1 MWIRGDETRRRALF
15 AWVLFAIP
23 AASTFG
29 HYLAPN
35 EDVFKGHDWGI
46 IGAFVLALVAFGLW
60 VPFQS
65 RYRWS
70 PFALLFLTLLAVAWI
85 YQLVRTQADGSTFN
99 ISASIVL
106 LALLLLTLKPLD
118 KRDLRTSLLV
128 LAYSLAV
135 ISIATLILGS
145 IGATPSGFAVSDG
158 GGSRIGVLE
167 AFGYPGRWGGPFGS
181 VNYAAPVGGLLV
193 VIGLTLRRTHRV
205 VLVTVGLLILVL
217 SQGRTALVA
226 VIAAALALALFGGRI
241 ERWKH
246 ARVIRVASGLLAV
259 LVLIL
264 YLITVDPTINGR
276 TTIWGN
282 FFSLFASD
290 PVSGIGSS
298 GVLQFVAEN
307 DGALGFVPHTH
318 AHSVLL
324 DGATRYG
331 VVFIALSLGI
341 YGIALVMSAR
351 ALNSVGSGPL
361 ALVIYVIV
369 AGLTETTYS
378 WMYWST
384 YSAVLTYAVLI
395 TAERKPSQRVIQK
408 EAGAVAQE

>member
-1 MWIRGDETRRRALF
+1 MWTRGDETSRRGQF
-15 AWVLFAIP
+15 AWILFAIP

-46 IGAFVLALVAFGLW
+46 ILAFVLALVAFGLW
-60 VPFQS
+60 IPFQS
-65 RYRWS
+65 RSRWS
-70 PFALLFLTLLAVAWI
+70 SLALLFITLLSLAWI
-85 YQLVRTQADGSTFN
+85 YQVLRTQADGSVFN

-106 LALLLLTLKPLD
+106 FALLLLALKPPE
-118 KRDLRTSLLV
+118 KRDLRLSLLV

-135 ISIATLILGS
+135 ISIASLILGS

-193 VIGLTLRRTHRV
+193 VIGLTLKSAHRV
-205 VLVTVGLLILVL
+205 VLMTVGLLILVL
-217 SQGRTALVA
+217 SQGRAALVA
-226 VIAAALALALFGGRI
+226 LIAAALALALFAERVRRSRFSRLITVAGGLS
-241 ERWKH
+241 
-246 ARVIRVASGLLAV
+246 VGLV
-259 LVLIL
+259 LVL
-264 YLITVDPTINGR
+264 YLSRVDPTINGR

-282 FFSLFASD
+282 FISLFATD
-290 PVSGIGSS
+290 PVVGVGSS

-307 DGALGFVPHTH
+307 DGTPGFVPHTH

-331 VVFIALSLGI
+331 VGFLLLSSGI
-341 YGIALVMSAR
+341 YGIALVMSVK
-351 ALNSVGSGPL
+351 ALRPVGPGPL
-361 ALVIYVIV
+361 ALVVYVIV

-378 WMYWST
+378 WIYWST
-384 YSAVLTYAVLI
+384 YAAVLTYAVLI
-395 TAERKPSQRVIQK
+395 TDETKPSQKVIPK
-408 EAGAVAQE
+408 EIGPVAQE